1 VYLMWYDDNTKKATS
16 LKIEEAINAYVDRF
30 RRRPNVVLVNEED
43 RTDIQGVLVRSEQYI
58 RRNIFW
64 VGREEPK
71 KVQA

>member
-1 VYLMWYDDNTKKATS
+1 MYLMWYDDNTKKATS